1 MDHLW
6 ELREEL
12 SEHNDTVGA
21 TTDAVYTQESFVNAF
36 NLVCHE
42 DKMTEEEQLL
52 RYTTLQ
58 GHQVSPFY
66 HPHHHHLQDLR
77 GRVPAQAAA
86 VQQLLRD
93 ADGDGDLRHA
103 LGAGALHR
111 RPLPPLHDLP
121 PAERARHRGAGDL
134 RDQEVGRDHTNA
146 MMMMM
151 TLLQ

>member
-52 RYTTLQ
+52 RYTTGTSGVTFVLS
-58 GHQVSPFY
+58 SPS
-66 HPHHHHLQDLR
+66 
-77 GRVPAQAAA
+77 
-86 VQQLLRD
+86 
-93 ADGDGDLRHA
+93 
-103 LGAGALHR
+103 
-111 RPLPPLHDLP
+111 PPSGP
-121 PAERARHRGAGDL
+121 SWPCSCSSCCSSTTTSEP
-134 RDQEVGRDHTNA
+134 
-146 MMMMM
+146 
-151 TLLQ
+151 

>member
-1 MDHLW
+1 MDRLW

-58 GHQVSPFY
+58 GHQVSPLY
-66 HPHHHHLQDLR
+66 HPHHNHLGPSWLCSCSSCCSSTTTS
-77 GRVPAQAAA
+77 GR
-86 VQQLLRD
+86 
-93 ADGDGDLRHA
+93 
-103 LGAGALHR
+103 
-111 RPLPPLHDLP
+111 
-121 PAERARHRGAGDL
+121 
-134 RDQEVGRDHTNA
+134 
-146 MMMMM
+146 
-151 TLLQ
+151 